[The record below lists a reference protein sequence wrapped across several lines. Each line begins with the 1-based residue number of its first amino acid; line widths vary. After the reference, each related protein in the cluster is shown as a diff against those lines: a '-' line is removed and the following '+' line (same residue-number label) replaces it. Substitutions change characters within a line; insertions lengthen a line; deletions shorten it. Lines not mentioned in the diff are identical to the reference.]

1 MLERLFQ
8 ALFTYRPIV
17 FQQGEFRFD
26 ITTASLVGAVLA
38 GLVMLGAIFTYRR
51 VGHGRTRDRVV
62 LTALR
67 LTALAVVIL
76 CLLRPTLVV
85 RAAVDQQNVVAVL
98 LDDSRSMQIAD
109 WNGKP
114 RAEFLRQQFAGDASP
129 LLKSLSN
136 KFLVRT
142 FRFSSAASRANSAN
156 DLQFAGSQT
165 RIGAALDGVRDEL
178 AGLPVEIGRAH
189 V

>member
-1 MLERLFQ
+1 M
-8 ALFTYRPIV
+8 
-17 FQQGEFRFD
+17 
-26 ITTASLVGAVLA
+26 
-38 GLVMLGAIFTYRR
+38 
-51 VGHGRTRDRVV
+51 
-62 LTALR
+62 
-67 LTALAVVIL
+67 
-76 CLLRPTLVV
+76 
-85 RAAVDQQNVVAVL
+85 AVL

-178 AGLPVEIGRAH
+178 AGLPVAGVVMVTDGADTTDQALTNTLLNLKAERLPVFTVGVGSTEIGRAH